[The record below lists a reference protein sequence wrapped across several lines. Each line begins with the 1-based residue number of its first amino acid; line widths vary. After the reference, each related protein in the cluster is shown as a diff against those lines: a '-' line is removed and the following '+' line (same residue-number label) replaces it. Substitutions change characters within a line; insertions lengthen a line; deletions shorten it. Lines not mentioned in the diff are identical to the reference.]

1 MEALYAED
9 ADATQDNE
17 SANSDDWNFTLVHAA
32 RQIIGEND
40 YIMCSDTGSECEC
53 ADDDSEDE
61 HVPPKEN
68 GKNSAPNECD
78 QEWLAAFNKY
88 LRVPDTVSDGSEDEY
103 ESPFEY
109 LLPFEKVSPKGNRQ
123 NSASDTYED
132 WVSSFDKHYN
142 FDTDESEDESGAEV
156 SSTQEQAEENAAAEE
171 DDEPELEKTISGIEA
186 LKLRFRQAVKD
197 GKVITIS
204 DDESD

>member
-32 RQIIGEND
+32 RQIIGDED

-53 ADDDSEDE
+53 ADDESEDE
-61 HVPPKEN
+61 H
-68 GKNSAPNECD
+68 
-78 QEWLAAFNKY
+78 
-88 LRVPDTVSDGSEDEY
+88 
-103 ESPFEY
+103 
-109 LLPFEKVSPKGNRQ
+109 VSPKGNRQ